1 MTKIMGFLEKYFL
14 PVADKIGKQRHLMA
28 IRNGL
33 ISTLPLTV
41 VGSIFVIFLNLP
53 IEGYEEMISSI
64 RPTLDIPFRFTV
76 GVMALYA
83 AFSVGHFLGE
93 SYKVDPLSSGLL
105 STLGFLISVVVP
117 TQVADD
123 VEGVINAGRYL
134 TIADLSSTSL
144 FGAIVTAIISV
155 EIYRILLQKN
165 ITIKMPSSVPPAVSK
180 SFAALIPTAVII
192 LLFWGIRHGLH
203 FDINSTVTLAVS
215 PLKKL
220 LVGNSLIGGI
230 ITVFLIQLFWSFGI
244 HGEAVLGPIIR
255 PMWDSAILE
264 NMEAFDHIGNAHELP
279 NLFTEQFLQW
289 FVQIGGSGTTLAL
302 AILFLTSRVK
312 FLKQMGKLTIVP
324 GIFNINE
331 PIVFGT
337 PIVMNPILI
346 IPFIFTPIILTI
358 VSYIATITGLVP
370 MMMAKLPFTMVGPVG
385 SLMST
390 NWSIPAAILT
400 IINFVLSLAIYYP
413 FFKIFEKQQLEIE
426 AKNEEEIA
434 DTVVE
439 A

>member
-1 MTKIMGFLEKYFL
+1 MNKIMSFLEKYFL
-14 PVADKIGKQRHLMA
+14 PVADKLGKQRHLMA
-28 IRNGL
+28 VRNGL

-53 IEGYEEMISSI
+53 INGYEELIVSF
-64 RPTLDIPFRFTV
+64 RPVLDIPFRFTV

-83 AFSVGHFLGE
+83 SFSVGYFLGD
-93 SYKVDPLSSGLL
+93 SYKVDPLNSGLV
-105 STLGFLISVVVP
+105 STLGFLISSVVP
-117 TQVADD
+117 IQIAQDID
-123 VEGVINAGRYL
+123 GVVSAGRYM
-134 TIADLSSTSL
+134 TIGDLSSTSL

-155 EIYRILLQKN
+155 EIYRFMIQKN
-165 ITIKMPSSVPPAVSK
+165 FTIKMPSSVPPAVSR
-180 SFAALIPTAVII
+180 SFAALIPTFVII
-192 LLFWGIRHGLH
+192 MLFWGIRYGLN
-203 FDINSTVTLAVS
+203 FDINSSVTILVS

-220 LVGNSLIGGI
+220 LVGNSLFGGL

-264 NMEAFDHIGNAHELP
+264 NMDVFQQTGNAHELP
-279 NLFTEQFLQW
+279 NIFTEQFLQW
-289 FVQIGGSGTTLAL
+289 FVQIGGSGTTIALAL
-302 AILFLTSRVK
+302 LFLTSKVK

-346 IPFIFTPIILTI
+346 IPFIFCPIILTI
-358 VSYIATITGLVP
+358 VSYIATITGFVP
-370 MMMAKLPFTMVGPVG
+370 MMMAKLPFTMFGPIG

-390 NWSIPAAILT
+390 NWSPQAAILT
-400 IINFVLSLAIYYP
+400 IFNFILSIVIYYP
-413 FFKIFEKQQLEIE
+413 FFKIFEKQQMELELE
-426 AKNEEEIA
+426 TK
-434 DTVVE
+434 
-439 A
+439 